1 MRTISSL
8 VAKFL
13 KKKKK
18 HIDKYKKKTH
28 PESIPIASS
37 KKAYTI
43 HLYLHESEKINNWH
57 GKTKLQQ
64 KIKEELCKNRVC

>member
-1 MRTISSL
+1 MRTIYSL

-13 KKKKK
+13 QKKN
-18 HIDKYKKKTH
+18 IDKYKKKNH